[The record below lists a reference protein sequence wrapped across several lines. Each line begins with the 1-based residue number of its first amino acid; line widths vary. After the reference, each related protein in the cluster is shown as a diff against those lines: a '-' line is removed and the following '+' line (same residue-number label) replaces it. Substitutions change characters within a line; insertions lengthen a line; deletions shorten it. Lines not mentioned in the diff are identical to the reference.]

1 MRIVDA
7 SFVMSAPDVQWCP
20 PADMP
25 EYVFIG
31 RSNVGKSSLINA
43 LCNKKEFA
51 RTSSEPGKTLLIN
64 YFAIDSVDDE
74 GNHKQRH
81 LVDLPGYGYARASK
95 QDRHDL
101 QDMILDYIEHRTAI
115 GMICVLIDSRHAPQ
129 AIDIAFINQ
138 LAERDK
144 PYCIVFTKSDQ
155 CKPRDLHAHTR
166 AFLDEIGKT
175 RQDLPTHFITSASK
189 KTGIGDLISALHDLH
204 SE

>member
-1 MRIVDA
+1 
-7 SFVMSAPDVQWCP
+7 
-20 PADMP
+20 MP

-51 RTSSEPGKTLLIN
+51 RTSSAPGKTLLIN
-64 YFAIDSVDDE
+64 YFEIDSVDDE
-74 GNHKQRH
+74 GTHKHWH
-81 LVDLPGYGYARASK
+81 LVDLPGYGYAKASK

-101 QDMILDYIEHRTAI
+101 QDMILDYIEQRTAI
-115 GMICVLIDSRHAPQ
+115 GMICVLIDSRHPPQ

-155 CKPRDLHAHTR
+155 SKPHELQKNITAY
-166 AFLDEIGKT
+166 LDELGKT
-175 RQDLPTHFITSASK
+175 RQELPTHFITSAEK